1 MQNDFAYID
10 VPISKN
16 DPQQNE
22 EPMLMEVDTDFVA
35 EDEDIERKKEEKEE
49 EEETKSLER
58 SIWRTSKS
66 HGSCIV
72 CSVTDSKSM
81 RVLSDEQRTMIF
93 LNRGIWIPKDDVE
106 KLIDDFR
113 TALQYAGSLDFDDPG
128 ALDNENYKTITG
140 LDRDAFNDLLGQ
152 LITMRSSRL
161 RSVRVAL
168 AVFLAKLRLGL
179 SNRVLACL
187 FRLTSKRSV
196 SRICH
201 QVRVAIM
208 QDFVPYHV
216 GFQHVSRE
224 TILTQHQTTVATE
237 LVTNGPDQVV
247 LIADGTYFFCQKSSN
262 NEFQRRTYSQHKRR
276 HLVKPMTITASDGYI
291 VSSLEPFF
299 TDSKNNDAAIL
310 KHCMLNNEQQVLSW
324 LRDNDVLVLDRGFRD
339 TVNTLN
345 RLGLK
350 VAMPDFLHNQQ
361 QLPADEANRTRLVTK
376 NRWVIESVNRKIKT
390 WKFMAQTIQ
399 NSTLRF
405 ISDYLDIICALINKY
420 QCTAVK
426 DITNGSAIAIRMRQ
440 MLTTENRLQERLTQH
455 NSATSLH
462 WSKYN
467 ASEFQFPPLTEDNI
481 RDLTFGSYQIRM
493 AKSYII
499 EHIRQSQK
507 HEEMEFIVERSDEH
521 DHLVR
526 ARFQSRH
533 SNNKNHIATVQF
545 KHNTQQP
552 IDAWYCTCFAG
563 AREVGMCS
571 HITALV
577 WHLGVNRAVI
587 PAYNHPLSASQL
599 LDAIDDSMHFTED
612 DSNSDA
618 DNVSSLNESDT
629 DNDEDDLT

>member
-1 MQNDFAYID
+1 
-10 VPISKN
+10 
-16 DPQQNE
+16 
-22 EPMLMEVDTDFVA
+22 
-35 EDEDIERKKEEKEE
+35 
-49 EEETKSLER
+49 
-58 SIWRTSKS
+58 
-66 HGSCIV
+66 
-72 CSVTDSKSM
+72 
-81 RVLSDEQRTMIF
+81 
-93 LNRGIWIPKDDVE
+93 
-106 KLIDDFR
+106 
-113 TALQYAGSLDFDDPG
+113 
-128 ALDNENYKTITG
+128 
-140 LDRDAFNDLLGQ
+140 
-152 LITMRSSRL
+152 
-161 RSVRVAL
+161 
-168 AVFLAKLRLGL
+168 
-179 SNRVLACL
+179 
-187 FRLTSKRSV
+187 
-196 SRICH
+196 
-201 QVRVAIM
+201 
-208 QDFVPYHV
+208 
-216 GFQHVSRE
+216 
-224 TILTQHQTTVATE
+224 
-237 LVTNGPDQVV
+237 
-247 LIADGTYFFCQKSSN
+247 
-262 NEFQRRTYSQHKRR
+262 
-276 HLVKPMTITASDGYI
+276 
-291 VSSLEPFF
+291 
-299 TDSKNNDAAIL
+299 
-310 KHCMLNNEQQVLSW
+310 
-324 LRDNDVLVLDRGFRD
+324 
-339 TVNTLN
+339 
-345 RLGLK
+345 
-350 VAMPDFLHNQQ
+350 
-361 QLPADEANRTRLVTK
+361 
-376 NRWVIESVNRKIKT
+376 
-390 WKFMAQTIQ
+390 
-399 NSTLRF
+399 
-405 ISDYLDIICALINKY
+405 
-420 QCTAVK
+420 
-426 DITNGSAIAIRMRQ
+426 

>member
-10 VPISKN
+10 VPTSKN

-49 EEETKSLER
+49 EEETKSLEL

-237 LVTNGPDQVV
+237 LVTNGPDQ
-247 LIADGTYFFCQKSSN
+247 
-262 NEFQRRTYSQHKRR
+262 
-276 HLVKPMTITASDGYI
+276 DGYI

-455 NSATSLH
+455 NGATSLH

>member
-1 MQNDFAYID
+1 FLAANSGRRVGCDDSICGGCRRRYDRWRKAMQNDFAYID

-247 LIADGTYFFCQKSSN
+247 LIA
-262 NEFQRRTYSQHKRR
+262 
-276 HLVKPMTITASDGYI
+276 
-291 VSSLEPFF
+291 
-299 TDSKNNDAAIL
+299 
-310 KHCMLNNEQQVLSW
+310 
-324 LRDNDVLVLDRGFRD
+324 
-339 TVNTLN
+339 
-345 RLGLK
+345 
-350 VAMPDFLHNQQ
+350 
-361 QLPADEANRTRLVTK
+361 
-376 NRWVIESVNRKIKT
+376 
-390 WKFMAQTIQ
+390 
-399 NSTLRF
+399 
-405 ISDYLDIICALINKY
+405 
-420 QCTAVK
+420 
-426 DITNGSAIAIRMRQ
+426 
-440 MLTTENRLQERLTQH
+440 
-455 NSATSLH
+455 
-462 WSKYN
+462 
-467 ASEFQFPPLTEDNI
+467 
-481 RDLTFGSYQIRM
+481 
-493 AKSYII
+493 
-499 EHIRQSQK
+499 
-507 HEEMEFIVERSDEH
+507 
-521 DHLVR
+521 
-526 ARFQSRH
+526 
-533 SNNKNHIATVQF
+533 
-545 KHNTQQP
+545 
-552 IDAWYCTCFAG
+552 
-563 AREVGMCS
+563 
-571 HITALV
+571 
-577 WHLGVNRAVI
+577 
-587 PAYNHPLSASQL
+587 
-599 LDAIDDSMHFTED
+599 
-612 DSNSDA
+612 
-618 DNVSSLNESDT
+618 
-629 DNDEDDLT
+629 